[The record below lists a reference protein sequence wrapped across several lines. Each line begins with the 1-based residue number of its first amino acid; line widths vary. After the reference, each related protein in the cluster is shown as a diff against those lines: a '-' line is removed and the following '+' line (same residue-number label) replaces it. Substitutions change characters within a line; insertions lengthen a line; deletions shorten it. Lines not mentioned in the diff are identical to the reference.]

1 MIYKQG
7 ERRQIKSV
15 LLSIQPKWCKK
26 IFDGEKT
33 IEVRKTRPLIDMPF
47 KVYVYCTKKRMTRV
61 PSMYA
66 YLHKNEPGAC
76 AEYGTIETWGKIGDV
91 IVNPHLASKHVS
103 FGMHGKVIGSF
114 ICDKITRYES
124 EFWDDDTY
132 ERIQEPWEPSDFA
145 EYGEY
150 EYDTIGENGEFYG
163 KGIEL
168 SKQSCL
174 SWNELRKYVG
184 QGLKDFYGWHIIEPK
199 LYDKPRELSEFYRSL
214 PENVLEN
221 GEYDCRKAWDVLCID
236 APEGGDYCAEC
247 PFGGRVPLT
256 RPPMSW
262 CYIETDER

>member
-1 MIYKQG
+1 MKAILMS
-7 ERRQIKSV
+7 IK
-15 LLSIQPKWCKK
+15 PKWCKL
-26 IFDGEKT
+26 IFSGEKT
-33 IEVRKTRPLIDMPF
+33 IEVRKTAPKLETPF
-47 KVYVYCTKKRMTRV
+47 KVYVYCTKERMTRV

-76 AEYGTIETWGKIGDV
+76 AEYGTIETWGEIGDV

-114 ICDKITRYES
+114 VCDRVEEYEG

-132 ERIQEPWEPSDFA
+132 ERIQERWEPSDFA

-184 QGLKDFYGWHIIEPK
+184 QGLKDFYGWHITAPT
-199 LYDKPRELSEFYRSL
+199 LFDKPRELGEFRTIKCTNKKGSCS
-214 PENVLEN
+214 
-221 GEYDCRKAWDVLCID
+221 DCKIKPDCIK
-236 APEGGDYCAEC
+236 Y
-247 PFGGRVPLT
+247 LT
-256 RPPMSW
+256 RPPQSW
-262 CYIETDER
+262 QYLEDYDNE